1 MYLNRSMNR
10 QNLPKQN
17 TRIWKLRKSAKGG
30 FFCSFIGKASSQT
43 GASITFALLLFLVC
57 AVVGSVVLVSG
68 TSAAGRLSKIAEY
81 DQRYYAVTSTAQL
94 LADKLD
100 NYTVTVV
107 QKSEETIEKTA
118 VYTYDSEG
126 VVTSRTMT
134 VSSDTVAYSS
144 DIEGSDGRASA
155 SLGQSILRDAALYLI
170 FDPDVTYNFA
180 SQAAYESNYPAL
192 SADKQITLNI
202 THAAPSGISA
212 DALAVD
218 AVMTIH
224 PGGDINIKLSNA
236 SGSANEKYEL
246 TMSLKPDIK
255 RDFSN
260 DSTVTRPD
268 DDSETTVNTST
279 KTTVIKWTVKD
290 IY

>member
-1 MYLNRSMNR
+1 MYLNRNMKK
-10 QNLPKQN
+10 QNLPKSN
-17 TRIWKLRKSAKGG
+17 IRFGKLNKPENGG
-30 FFCSFIGKASSQT
+30 FFGSFIGKVSSRT

-100 NYTVTVV
+100 NYDVTVV
-107 QKSEETIEKTA
+107 QSSVQTVEKTA

-126 VVTSRTMT
+126 VVTSRVMEET
-134 VSSDTVAYSS
+134 SNTVAYKS
-144 DIEGSDGRASA
+144 DMDGSDGKASA
-155 SLGQSILRDAALYLI
+155 SLGQSLLRDAALYLI

-192 SADKQITLNI
+192 SADKQISLSI
-202 THAAPSGISA
+202 THAAPSGISN
-212 DALAVD
+212 DPLAVD

-224 PGGDINIKLSNA
+224 PSGDINIKLSNA
-236 SGSANEKYEL
+236 FGSDNEKYQL
-246 TMSLKPDIK
+246 TLVLKAETKRDNSNNSTITKPDA
-255 RDFSN
+255 
-260 DSTVTRPD
+260 
-268 DDSETTVNTST
+268 DSEITVNTSS

>member
-1 MYLNRSMNR
+1 MLTNKTRSF
-10 QNLPKQN
+10 QNNIILAVQKFRSTN
-17 TRIWKLRKSAKGG
+17 
-30 FFCSFIGKASSQT
+30 

-126 VVTSRTMT
+126 VVTSRVMT
-134 VSSDTVAYSS
+134 ETSNTTKYESKIKDDKTNIYDDVSLSF
-144 DIEGSDGRASA
+144 EQ
-155 SLGQSILRDAALYLI
+155 SLLGDAAVYLI
-170 FDPDVTYNFA
+170 FDPDETYNFA